1 MENQDIFIFTTR
13 NLGQNE
19 NELFYD
25 AEKLSLEN
33 ESNLLNFHRFNLK
46 DSFPKSEIK
55 KLIYNDSN
63 KILSF
68 VNKLDVNEIKEEQI
82 IPIRKWCQSGTNEA
96 TKEDIKD
103 ELFELIDLYPYF
115 DFSEIFHH
123 SRYLDENLRNN
134 ILKLKNKNI
143 FGYRTLDI
151 GKNIEVISTIE
162 NFIFSLLKDIS
173 KYLKISV
180 NDLFFKNQ
188 LYLFL
193 HDKDL
198 DYKQDDYYLYSDEI
212 EKYFLNNNPKLIEE
226 LGKENIKNNTGKFT
240 VIIFMHENGEV
251 YKILKNVGNIERIEI
266 DLKKLAFQLK
276 RLRTI

>member
-1 MENQDIFIFTTR
+1 M
-13 NLGQNE
+13 
-19 NELFYD
+19 
-25 AEKLSLEN
+25 LSMTILRLAL
-33 ESNLLNFHRFNLK
+33 SASTGGACFGMLSSAVYVYSFN
-46 DSFPKSEIK
+46 
-55 KLIYNDSN
+55 IYY
-63 KILSF
+63 
-68 VNKLDVNEIKEEQI
+68 
-82 IPIRKWCQSGTNEA
+82 
-96 TKEDIKD
+96 
-103 ELFELIDLYPYF
+103 DLYPYF

-123 SRYLDENLRNN
+123 PRYLDEKLRNN

-198 DYKQDDYYLYSDEI
+198 DYKKDDYYLYSDEI

-226 LGKENIKNNTGKFT
+226 LGKENIKNNTAKFT
-240 VIIFMHENGEV
+240 VIIFMHEKGEV

-266 DLKKLAFQLK
+266 DLKILAFQLK
-276 RLRTI
+276 RLRTV